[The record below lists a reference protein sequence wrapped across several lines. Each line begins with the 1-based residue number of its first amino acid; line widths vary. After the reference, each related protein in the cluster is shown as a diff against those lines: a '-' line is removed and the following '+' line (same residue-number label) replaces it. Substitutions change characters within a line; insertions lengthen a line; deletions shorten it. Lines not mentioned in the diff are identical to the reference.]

1 MWGYKWAPLSPEMI
15 IEEIQLVRS
24 IDPKIGAFI
33 FNDDLFSLDTKRVRR
48 LCTLLKEKGID
59 ILWNC
64 EMRADTV
71 EPELLREMKE
81 AGCCQILVGLESGS
95 QRMLDMVDKETSL
108 DVLKRAYRT
117 IHENGMEAYSM
128 ILIGLPRETEQDI
141 RETEKLLNEVRSD
154 FNEFCV
160 YVPYPGT
167 KLYEIAKEQ
176 GFREPTDLIG
186 WAKIG
191 TLNISS
197 LTDKGVSK
205 VSPGTIE
212 AMIERTSKKA
222 RYRSYVQEFKRAPLS
237 SPLRG
242 LMFVLRKKKDED
254 IDEDEVRTDKDLHDD
269 MEKGSIGGADR

>member
-1 MWGYKWAPLSPEMI
+1 M
-15 IEEIQLVRS
+15 
-24 IDPKIGAFI
+24 
-33 FNDDLFSLDTKRVRR
+33 
-48 LCTLLKEKGID
+48 LKEKGID

-81 AGCCQILVGLESGS
+81 AGCCQILVGLELGS

-108 DVLKRAYRT
+108 TFLKRAYRT

-128 ILIGLPRETEQDI
+128 IFIGLPRETEQDI

-205 VSPGTIE
+205 DFSWHDRVEVINQ
-212 AMIERTSKKA
+212 ATSKKA
-222 RYRSYVQEFKRAPLS
+222 RYRSYVRS
-237 SPLRG
+237 SRG
-242 LMFVLRKKKDED
+242 PP
-254 IDEDEVRTDKDLHDD
+254 
-269 MEKGSIGGADR
+269 